1 MIQGVKKDQW
11 DAALY
16 DGKHGFVSKFGEGVI
31 ELLDPKAKEYIL
43 DLGCGTGD
51 LAKKLNSYGVH
62 IMGIDQSKAMINEAR
77 KKYPQLTFEVGDAT
91 RLPFDAAFDAIFS
104 NATLHWVKP
113 PEKALQGIYQSLK
126 QGGRFV
132 AEFGGKGNVGSITSS
147 IISEIQSLLPKHH
160 VSFPWY
166 YPSIAEYTSLMEEV
180 GFRVTFALHFDRPT
194 LLEGE
199 AGLRNWIDMFASNLF
214 EGITVDLKQAIV
226 EKVEKK
232 LKPTLYQENRWVA
245 DYKRIRVVGVKE

>member
-1 MIQGVKKDQW
+1 MTKGTTKDQW
-11 DAALY
+11 NATLY

-31 ELLDPKAKEYIL
+31 ELLDPKAGESIL

-51 LAKKLNSYGVH
+51 LAQKLNSYGVQV
-62 IMGIDQSKAMINEAR
+62 MGVDQSESMIEEAG
-77 KKYPQLTFEVGDAT
+77 KKYPQLPFEVGDAT
-91 RLPFDAAFDAIFS
+91 KLPYISEFDAVFS

-113 PEKALQGIYQSLK
+113 PEKALQGIYRALK

-147 IISEIQSLLPKHH
+147 IIEEVHSILPNHQ

-166 YPSIAEYTSLMEEV
+166 YPSIAEYTTLMETA

-194 LLEGE
+194 LLDGE
-199 AGLRNWIDMFASNLF
+199 AGLRNWLEMFASNMF
-214 EGITVDLKQAIV
+214 EGITAEMKQAII

-232 LKPTLYQENRWVA
+232 LKPTLYQDNQWVA